1 MNKPQSSPVCAKAT
15 PDRQRTQ
22 SKIVKISLRPWCPLR
37 LKIILIIIGLIIMSC
52 SNTKTADLVII
63 SGKVATVDN
72 NFSIAE
78 AVAVQNNKIIFVGTN
93 EDVKKYI
100 TDKTKVIELNGELVL
115 PGLIDSHGHLTG
127 YGKSLEHIDLVGTD
141 SFQEVLNL
149 VNEKMKTV
157 EPGEWIRGR
166 GWDQND
172 WEIKEFPH
180 HQSLSKIS
188 PNNPVMLSRIDG
200 HAILVNQKAME
211 ITGID
216 SNTPD
221 PDGGKIFH
229 EANGKPT
236 GIFLDNAE
244 KLITD
249 HIPKYSTEKLCSIIQ
264 NAANRCAEFG
274 LTGMGDAGIPIS
286 RIDDYKFLI
295 DNNKMPIRI
304 NAMLS
309 DTVTGDINGFL
320 QKYKI
325 DSYGNDFLRVKSI
338 KLYAD
343 GALGSR
349 GAALLEPYSD
359 DPENS
364 GLIVTDNSHMLE
376 VCKAALESGFQVC
389 THAIGDKAIRTML
402 DIYAEALKENP
413 KADRR
418 FRIEHSQIVNL
429 ADIPRYAELGII
441 PAMQPQHAVSDMP
454 WTEDRIGSERVKG
467 AYAFRSFLD
476 EGVIIPCGSDFPVE
490 IPNPLIG
497 IHNAVTRQD
506 ESGYPEGGWLP
517 EQKMTI
523 EEAIKGY
530 TIWAA
535 YAAFQED
542 ILGSI
547 EVGKLADFTI
557 LDRDILTIEPSEILN
572 TKPIYTIVG
581 GEIRYQAY

>member
-1 MNKPQSSPVCAKAT
+1 MNEPQSL
-15 PDRQRTQ
+15 QRTQ
-22 SKIVKISLRPWCPLR
+22 SKIFKISLRSWRPLR
-37 LKIILIIIGLIIMSC
+37 LKLIIIGIIFMSC
-52 SNTKTADLVII
+52 TNTKTADLVIVG
-63 SGKVATVDN
+63 GKVATVDTD
-72 NFSIAE
+72 FSITE
-78 AVAVQNNKIIFVGTN
+78 AVVVKNDKIIFVGTN
-93 EDVKKYI
+93 EDAKGYI
-100 TDKTKVIELNGELVL
+100 GSKTKVIELNGELVL

-127 YGKSLEHIDLVGTD
+127 YGKSLEHIDLVGTK
-141 SFQEVLNL
+141 SYREVIDL
-149 VNEKMKTV
+149 VKEKVETV
-157 EPGEWIRGR
+157 KSGEWIRGR

-172 WEIKEFPH
+172 WDIKEFPH

-211 ITGID
+211 IAGID
-216 SNTPD
+216 SNTLD

-229 EANGKPT
+229 ESNGKPT

-244 KLITD
+244 ILITD
-249 HIPKYSTEKLCSIIQ
+249 HIPKYSTEEIRGIIQ
-264 NAANRCAEFG
+264 NAANRCVEFG
-274 LTGMGDAGIPIS
+274 LTAMHDAGIPIS

-295 DNNKMPIRI
+295 DVHKMPLRI

-309 DTVTGDINGFL
+309 DTVVSDLNGFL

-325 DSYGNDFLRVKSI
+325 DSYGNNFLRVKSI

-359 DPENS
+359 DPGNS
-364 GLIVTDNSHMLE
+364 GLLVTENSHMLE
-376 VCKAALESGFQVC
+376 VCKTALESDFQVC

-402 DIYAEALKENP
+402 DIYKEALQENP
-413 KADRR
+413 KVDHR

-441 PAMQPQHAVSDMP
+441 PAMQPQHAISDMP

-476 EGVIIPCGSDFPVE
+476 EEVIIPCGSDFPVE

-506 ESGYPEGGWLP
+506 KNGYPDGGWLP
-517 EQKMTI
+517 EQRMTV

-547 EVGKLADFTI
+547 EVGKLADITI
-557 LDRDILTIEPSEILN
+557 LDRDILIIEPSEILN

-581 GEIRYQAY
+581 GEIRYQAN

>member
-1 MNKPQSSPVCAKAT
+1 MNKPQSS
-15 PDRQRTQ
+15 QRTQ

-37 LKIILIIIGLIIMSC
+37 LKIILIIIGLTIMSC
-52 SNTKTADLVII
+52 SDTKTADLVIMG
-63 SGKVATVDN
+63 GKVATVDN
-72 NFSIAE
+72 DFSIAE
-78 AVAVQNNKIIFVGTN
+78 AVAVQNNKIILVGAN
-93 EDVKKYI
+93 QDVKKYI
-100 TDKTKVIELNGELVL
+100 SDKTKVIELNGELVL

-127 YGKSLEHIDLVGTD
+127 YGKALEHIDLVGTN
-141 SFQEVLNL
+141 SFQDVLDL
-149 VNEKMKTV
+149 VKERVKTA
-157 EPGEWIRGR
+157 EQGEWIRGR

-172 WEIKEFPH
+172 WAIKEFPNH
-180 HQSLSKIS
+180 NALSDIT

-211 ITGID
+211 IADID
-216 SNTPD
+216 RNTTN

-244 KLITD
+244 KLITN
-249 HIPKYSTEKLCSIIQ
+249 HIPKYSTEKLRSIIQ
-264 NAANRCAEFG
+264 NAANRCVEFG
-274 LTGMGDAGIPIS
+274 LTGMHDAGIPIS
-286 RIDDYKFLI
+286 RIDDYKYLI
-295 DNNKMPIRI
+295 DNNMMPLRI

-309 DTVTGDINGFL
+309 DTVVSDMNGFL
-320 QKYKI
+320 QKYKV
-325 DSYGNDFLRVKSI
+325 DSYSNDFLRVKSI

-364 GLIVTDNSHMLE
+364 GLLVTENSHMLE
-376 VCKAALESGFQVC
+376 VCKAALESDFQVC

-402 DIYAEALKENP
+402 DIYEESLIANP
-413 KADRR
+413 NYDHR

-429 ADIPRYAELGII
+429 DDVSRYAEIGVI

-454 WTEDRIGSERVKG
+454 WTEDRIGIERVKG

-476 EGVIIPCGSDFPVE
+476 AGAIIPCGSDFPVE

-506 ESGYPEGGWLP
+506 ENGFPKDGWLP

-535 YAAFQED
+535 YAAFQEN

-547 EVGKLADFTI
+547 EIGKYADFTI
-557 LDRDILTIEPSEILN
+557 LDKDILTIEPMEILD
-572 TKPIYTIVG
+572 TKPIYTIIG
-581 GEIRYQAY
+581 GEIRFQAN

>member
-1 MNKPQSSPVCAKAT
+1 MGKAM
-15 PDRQRTQ
+15 
-22 SKIVKISLRPWCPLR
+22 SKIL
-37 LKIILIIIGLIIMSC
+37 IILIGVIFIMSC
-52 SNTKTADLVII
+52 TSKNADLVII
-63 SGKVATVDN
+63 GGKVATVDD

-78 AVAVQNNKIIFVGTN
+78 AVVVQNNRIIFVGTN
-93 EDVKKYI
+93 DGTKKYI
-100 TDKTKVIELNGELVL
+100 SDKTKVIELNGELVL
-115 PGLIDSHGHLTG
+115 PGLVDSHGHLTG
-127 YGKSLEHIDLVGTD
+127 YGKSLEHIDLVGTN
-141 SFQEVLNL
+141 SFQEVLDL
-149 VNEKMKTV
+149 VNEKIRTV

-172 WEIKEFPH
+172 WEIKEFPTH
-180 HQSLSKIS
+180 RALSKIS
-188 PNNPVMLSRIDG
+188 PDNPVMLSRVDG

-211 ITGID
+211 IAGID
-216 SNTPD
+216 VETPN
-221 PDGGKIFH
+221 PDGGKVFKDT
-229 EANGKPT
+229 NGIPT

-244 KLITD
+244 ALITD
-249 HIPKYSTEKLCSIIQ
+249 YLPKYSSEQLRRIIR
-264 NAANRCAEFG
+264 NATYQCAKYG
-274 LTGMGDAGIPIS
+274 LTGMGDAGIPTS
-286 RIDDYKFLI
+286 RIDDYKYLI
-295 DNNKMPIRI
+295 DNEEMSIRI
-304 NAMLS
+304 NAMLT
-309 DTVTGDINGFL
+309 DTVVSDMNGFL
-320 QKYKI
+320 QKYKV

-359 DPENS
+359 DPENN
-364 GLIVTDNSHMLE
+364 GLLVTENSHMLE
-376 VCKAALESGFQVC
+376 VCKSALESGFQVC

-402 DIYAEALKENP
+402 DIYEKALRENSKE
-413 KADRR
+413 DHR
-418 FRIEHSQIVNL
+418 FRIEHSQIVNI
-429 ADIPRYAELGII
+429 ADIQRYAELGII

-490 IPNPLIG
+490 VPNPLIG

-506 ESGYPEGGWLP
+506 ENGYPKGGWLP

-547 EVGKLADFTI
+547 EVGKYADFTI
-557 LDRDILTIEPSEILN
+557 LDNDILTIDPMEILN

-581 GEIRYQAY
+581 GEIKYQAN

>member
-1 MNKPQSSPVCAKAT
+1 MSNM
-15 PDRQRTQ
+15 
-22 SKIVKISLRPWCPLR
+22 
-37 LKIILIIIGLIIMSC
+37 LIIIIGIIFMSC
-52 SNTKTADLVII
+52 TNTKIADLVIMG
-63 SGKVATVDN
+63 GKVATVDN
-72 NFSIAE
+72 DFSIAE
-78 AVAVQNNKIIFVGTN
+78 AVAVQNNKIIFVGAN
-93 EDVKKYI
+93 QDVKKYI
-100 TDKTKVIELNGELVL
+100 SDKTKVIELNGELVL

-127 YGKSLEHIDLVGTD
+127 YGKALEHIDLVGTN
-141 SFQEVLNL
+141 SFQDVLDL
-149 VNEKMKTV
+149 VKERVKTA
-157 EPGEWIRGR
+157 EQGEWIRGR

-172 WEIKEFPH
+172 WAIKELPNH
-180 HQSLSKIS
+180 NALSDIT

-211 ITGID
+211 IADID
-216 SNTPD
+216 RNTPD

-229 EANGKPT
+229 GSNEKPT

-249 HIPKYSTEKLCSIIQ
+249 HIPKYSTEKLRSIIQ
-264 NAANRCAEFG
+264 NAANRCVEFG
-274 LTGMGDAGIPIS
+274 LTGMHDAGIPIS
-286 RIDDYKFLI
+286 RIDDYKYLI
-295 DNNKMPIRI
+295 DNGTMPLRI

-309 DTVTGDINGFL
+309 DTVVSDMNGFL
-320 QKYKI
+320 QKYKV
-325 DSYGNDFLRVKSI
+325 DSYSNDFLRVKSI

-364 GLIVTDNSHMLE
+364 GLLVTENFHMLE
-376 VCKAALESGFQVC
+376 VCKAALESDFQVC

-402 DIYAEALKENP
+402 DIYEESLIANP
-413 KADRR
+413 NYDHR

-429 ADIPRYAELGII
+429 ADIPRYAELNII
-441 PAMQPQHAVSDMP
+441 PAMQPQHVVSDMP

-497 IHNAVTRQD
+497 IHNVVTRQD
-506 ESGYPEGGWLP
+506 ENGYPEGGWLP

-523 EEAIKGY
+523 VEAIKGY

-547 EVGKLADFTI
+547 EVGKYADFTI
-557 LDRDILTIEPSEILN
+557 LDRDILTIDPMEILN

-581 GEIRYQAY
+581 GEIRYQVN

>member
-1 MNKPQSSPVCAKAT
+1 MNEPQSS
-15 PDRQRTQ
+15 QRTQ
-22 SKIVKISLRPWCPLR
+22 SKIFKISLRSWRPLR
-37 LKIILIIIGLIIMSC
+37 LKLIIIGIIFMSC
-52 SNTKTADLVII
+52 TNTKTADLVIVG
-63 SGKVATVDN
+63 GKVATVDTD
-72 NFSIAE
+72 FSITE
-78 AVAVQNNKIIFVGTN
+78 AVVVKNDKIIFVGTN
-93 EDVKKYI
+93 EDAKGYI
-100 TDKTKVIELNGELVL
+100 GSKTKVIELNGELVL

-127 YGKSLEHIDLVGTD
+127 YGKSLEHIDLVGTK
-141 SFQEVLNL
+141 SYREVIDL
-149 VNEKMKTV
+149 VKEKVETV
-157 EPGEWIRGR
+157 KSGEWIRGR

-172 WEIKEFPH
+172 WDIKEFPH

-211 ITGID
+211 IAGID
-216 SNTPD
+216 SNTPN
-221 PDGGKIFH
+221 PDGGKIIRDS
-229 EANGKPT
+229 NGICS
-236 GIFLDNAE
+236 GVFIDNAE

-249 HIPKYSTEKLCSIIQ
+249 HVPKYSTEKIRSIIT
-264 NAANRCAEFG
+264 NAAIRCTEFG
-274 LTGMGDAGIPIS
+274 LTGVSDAGIPVS

-295 DNNKMPIRI
+295 DNNKLPIRI

-309 DTVTGDINGFL
+309 DTVVSDIIEFL
-320 QKYKI
+320 QRYKV

-364 GLIVTDNSHMLE
+364 GLFVTENSHMLE
-376 VCKAALESGFQVC
+376 VCKAALESDFQVC

-402 DIYAEALKENP
+402 DIYEEALKENP
-413 KADRR
+413 GKDRR
-418 FRIEHSQIVNL
+418 FRIEHSQIVNI
-429 ADIPRYAELGII
+429 ADIQRYAELGII

-476 EGVIIPCGSDFPVE
+476 KGVIIPCGSDFPVE

-506 ESGYPEGGWLP
+506 EYGNPKGGWLP

-535 YAAFQED
+535 QAAFQD
-542 ILGSI
+542 NILGSI
-547 EVGKLADFTI
+547 EVGKYADFTI
-557 LDRDILTIEPSEILN
+557 LDHDILTINPVKILD
-572 TKPIYTIVG
+572 TKPLYTIVG
-581 GEIRYQAY
+581 GQIQYHVKNDIKYEK

>member
-22 SKIVKISLRPWCPLR
+22 SKIVKISLRPWRPLR
-37 LKIILIIIGLIIMSC
+37 LKIILIIIGLTIMSC
-52 SNTKTADLVII
+52 SDTKTADLVIMG
-63 SGKVATVDN
+63 GKVATVDN
-72 NFSIAE
+72 DFSIAE
-78 AVAVQNNKIIFVGTN
+78 AVAVQNNKIIFVGAN
-93 EDVKKYI
+93 QDVKKYI
-100 TDKTKVIELNGELVL
+100 SDKTKVIELNGELVL

-127 YGKSLEHIDLVGTD
+127 SGKALEHIDLVGTN
-141 SFQEVLNL
+141 SFQDVLDL
-149 VNEKMKTV
+149 VKVRVKTA
-157 EPGEWIRGR
+157 EQGEWIRGR

-172 WEIKEFPH
+172 WTIKEFPNH
-180 HQSLSKIS
+180 SALSDIT

-211 ITGID
+211 IADID
-216 SNTPD
+216 RNTPN

-229 EANGKPT
+229 GSNGKPT

-244 KLITD
+244 VLITD
-249 HIPKYSTEKLCSIIQ
+249 YLPKYSSEKIRGIIQ
-264 NAANRCAEFG
+264 NAAKRCVEFG
-274 LTGMGDAGIPIS
+274 LTGMHDAGIPIS
-286 RIDDYKFLI
+286 RIDDYKYLI
-295 DNNKMPIRI
+295 DNGTMPLRI

-309 DTVTGDINGFL
+309 DTVVSDMNGFL
-320 QKYKI
+320 QKYQV

-364 GLIVTDNSHMLE
+364 GLLVTENSHMLE

-402 DIYAEALKENP
+402 DIYEKALIANP
-413 KADRR
+413 NYDHR

-429 ADIPRYAELGII
+429 DDVSRYAEIGVI

-454 WTEDRIGSERVKG
+454 WTEDKIGPERVKG
-467 AYAFRSFLD
+467 AYAFRSFID
-476 EGVIIPCGSDFPVE
+476 AGIIIPCGSDSPVE

-497 IHNAVTRQD
+497 IHDAVTRQD
-506 ESGYPEGGWLP
+506 ENGFPKDGWLP

-523 EEAIKGY
+523 VEAIKGY

-547 EVGKLADFTI
+547 EVGKYADFTI
-557 LDRDILTIEPSEILN
+557 LDKDILTIEPMEILN
-572 TKPIYTIVG
+572 TKPIYTIIG
-581 GEIRYQAY
+581 GEIRFQAN

>member
-1 MNKPQSSPVCAKAT
+1 
-15 PDRQRTQ
+15 
-22 SKIVKISLRPWCPLR
+22 
-37 LKIILIIIGLIIMSC
+37 MSC
-52 SNTKTADLVII
+52 TNSKTADLVII
-63 SGKVATVDN
+63 GGKVVTIDN
-72 NFSIAE
+72 NFSITE
-78 AVAVQNNKIIFVGTN
+78 AVAVQGDRIIFVGAN
-93 EDVKKYI
+93 KDVKKYI
-100 TDKTKVIELNGELVL
+100 TDKTKVIKLNGELVL
-115 PGLIDSHGHLTG
+115 PGLVDSHGHLTG
-127 YGKSLEHIDLVGTD
+127 YGKSLEHIDLVGTN

-149 VNEKMKTV
+149 VKEKVKTV

-172 WEIKEFPH
+172 WEIKEFPSH
-180 HQSLSKIS
+180 RALSKIS
-188 PNNPVMLSRIDG
+188 PDNPVMLSRIDG

-211 ITGID
+211 IAGID

-229 EANGKPT
+229 ESNGKPT

-244 KLITD
+244 ILITD
-249 HIPKYSTEKLCSIIQ
+249 HIHKYSTEKIRGIIQ

-274 LTGMGDAGIPIS
+274 LTGMHDAGIPIS

-295 DNNKMPIRI
+295 DNYKMPLRI

-309 DTVTGDINGFL
+309 DTVVSNLKGFL

-325 DSYGNDFLRVKSI
+325 DSYGNDFLRVKSV

-364 GLIVTDNSHMLE
+364 GLLVTGNSHMLE
-376 VCKAALESGFQVC
+376 VCKAALESDFQVC

-402 DIYAEALKENP
+402 DIYEEALQEKP
-413 KADRR
+413 KGDHR
-418 FRIEHSQIVNL
+418 FRIEHSQIVNI

-454 WTEDRIGSERVKG
+454 WTEDRIGPERVKG

-476 EGVIIPCGSDFPVE
+476 DGVIIPCGSDFPVE

-506 ESGYPEGGWLP
+506 ARGYPKGGWLP

-523 EEAIKGY
+523 EEVIKGY

-535 YAAFQED
+535 YAAFQEN

-547 EVGKLADFTI
+547 EVGKYADFTI
-557 LDRDILTIEPSEILN
+557 LNRDILTIEPIEILN

-581 GEIRYQAY
+581 GEIQYQAN

>member
-1 MNKPQSSPVCAKAT
+1 MYK
-15 PDRQRTQ
+15 
-22 SKIVKISLRPWCPLR
+22 W
-37 LKIILIIIGLIIMSC
+37 IIFGVIALTGIINMSC
-52 SNTKTADLVII
+52 SSKRADLVLIG
-63 SGKVATVDN
+63 GKVATVDKS
-72 NFSIAE
+72 FSIAE

-93 EDVKKYI
+93 KEANKYI
-100 TDKTKVIELNGELVL
+100 DNKTKVIELNGELVL

-127 YGKSLEHIDLVGTD
+127 YGKSLEHIDLVGTN
-141 SFQEVLNL
+141 SFQEVLDL
-149 VNEKMKTV
+149 VNEKVKIV
-157 EPGEWIRGR
+157 ESGEWIRGR

-172 WEIKEFPH
+172 WEIKEFPS
-180 HQSLSKIS
+180 HQALSKIT
-188 PNNPVMLSRIDG
+188 PNNPVLLSRIDG

-211 ITGID
+211 IAGID

-221 PDGGKIFH
+221 PDGGKILRDSYGAPSGVFM
-229 EANGKPT
+229 
-236 GIFLDNAE
+236 DNAE
-244 KLITD
+244 ELITD
-249 HIPKYSTEKLCSIIQ
+249 HIPKYSTKKIRSIIQ
-264 NAANRCAEFG
+264 NAVNRCVEFG
-274 LTGMGDAGIPIS
+274 LTGMHDAGIQIS

-295 DNNKMPIRI
+295 DMDKMPLRI

-309 DTVTGDINGFL
+309 DTVISDLNGFF

-338 KLYAD
+338 KLYID

-349 GAALLEPYSD
+349 GAALFEPYSD

-364 GLIVTDNSHMLE
+364 GLLVTENSHILE
-376 VCKAALESGFQVC
+376 VCKAALASGFQVC
-389 THAIGDKAIRTML
+389 THAIGDRAIRTAL
-402 DIYAEALKENP
+402 NIYEEALQENP
-413 KADRR
+413 KNDHR
-418 FRIEHSQIVNL
+418 FRIEHSQILNFD
-429 ADIPRYAELGII
+429 DIPRYKQLGVI

-454 WTEDRIGSERVKG
+454 WTEDRIGPERVKG
-467 AYAFRSFLD
+467 AYAFRSFL
-476 EGVIIPCGSDFPVE
+476 ESGVIIPCGSDFPVE
-490 IPNPLIG
+490 IPNPLFG

-506 ESGYPEGGWLP
+506 ENGYPEGGWLP

-523 EEAIKGY
+523 VEAIKGY

-557 LDRDILTIEPSEILN
+557 LDHDILTIKPKDILN

-581 GEIRYQAY
+581 GEIRYQAN

>member
-1 MNKPQSSPVCAKAT
+1 MNE
-15 PDRQRTQ
+15 R
-22 SKIVKISLRPWCPLR
+22 
-37 LKIILIIIGLIIMSC
+37 IILWITMLGVIIIMSC
-52 SNTKTADLVII
+52 TFQKRADLVII
-63 SGKVATVDN
+63 GGKVATVDN

-78 AVAVQNNKIIFVGTN
+78 AVAIQDDIILFVGTN
-93 EDVKKYI
+93 KEANKYI
-100 TDKTKVIELNGELVL
+100 DDKTKVIELNGELVL

-127 YGKSLEHIDLVGTD
+127 FGKSLENVDLVGTN
-141 SFQEVLNL
+141 SFQEVLDL
-149 VNEKMKTV
+149 VKERVKTV
-157 EPGEWIRGR
+157 ESGKWIRGR

-180 HQSLSKIS
+180 HQALSRIS
-188 PNNPVMLSRIDG
+188 PNNPVLLSRIDG
-200 HAILVNQKAME
+200 HTILVNQKAMK
-211 ITGID
+211 IVGINRF
-216 SNTPD
+216 SSD
-221 PDGGKIFH
+221 PDGGKIQKDSN
-229 EANGKPT
+229 ELPT
-236 GIFLDNAE
+236 GIFIDNAK

-249 HIPKYSTEKLCSIIQ
+249 HIPKYSTEKIRGIIQ
-264 NAANRCAEFG
+264 NAANRCVELG
-274 LTGMGDAGIPIS
+274 LTGMHDAGISPS
-286 RIDDYKFLI
+286 RFDDYKFLT
-295 DNNKMPIRI
+295 DMHKMPLRI

-309 DTVTGDINGFL
+309 DTVISDLNSFL

-364 GLIVTDNSHMLE
+364 GLIVTDNSHLLE
-376 VCKAALESGFQVC
+376 VCKAALESEFQVC
-389 THAIGDKAIRTML
+389 THAIGDKAIRTIL
-402 DIYAEALKENP
+402 DVYEEALQENP
-413 KADRR
+413 KKDHR
-418 FRIEHSQIVNL
+418 FRIEHSQIINL
-429 ADIPRYAELGII
+429 NDISRYKELGII
-441 PAMQPQHAVSDMP
+441 SAMQPQQAVSDMP

-506 ESGYPEGGWLP
+506 KNAYPEGGWLP
-517 EQKMTI
+517 EQRMTV

-547 EVGKLADFTI
+547 EVSKLADFTI
-557 LDRDILTIEPSEILN
+557 LDRDILAIEPSEILK

-581 GEIRYQAY
+581 GEIRFQAN

>member
-1 MNKPQSSPVCAKAT
+1 
-15 PDRQRTQ
+15 
-22 SKIVKISLRPWCPLR
+22 
-37 LKIILIIIGLIIMSC
+37 MSC
-52 SNTKTADLVII
+52 TNSKTADLVIMG
-63 SGKVATVDN
+63 GKVATVDN

-78 AVAVQNNKIIFVGTN
+78 AIVVQDDKIIFVGVS
-93 EDVKKYI
+93 EDAKKFI
-100 TDKTKVIELNGELVL
+100 NNKTKVIELNGELVL

-127 YGKSLEHIDLVGTD
+127 YGKSLEHIDLVGTN
-141 SFQEVLNL
+141 SFQEVLDL
-149 VNEKMKTV
+149 VNEKVKTV

-180 HQSLSKIS
+180 HKSLSKIS

-200 HAILVNQKAME
+200 HAILVNQKTME
-211 ITGID
+211 IAGID
-216 SNTPD
+216 GNTSD

-229 EANGKPT
+229 ELNGKPT

-244 KLITD
+244 ILITD
-249 HIPKYSTEKLCSIIQ
+249 HIPKYSIEKIRGIIK
-264 NAANRCAEFG
+264 NAANRCIELG
-274 LTGMGDAGIPIS
+274 LTGVGDAGIPVS
-286 RIDDYKFLI
+286 RIDDYKYLI
-295 DNNKMPIRI
+295 NNNKLPLRI

-309 DTVTGDINGFL
+309 DTITNDLLGFF

-325 DSYGNDFLRVKSI
+325 DSYGNNFLRVKSI

-349 GAALLEPYSD
+349 GAALLEPYND

-376 VCKAALESGFQVC
+376 VCKTALESDFQVC

-402 DIYAEALKENP
+402 DVYEQALRDNP
-413 KADRR
+413 KIDHR
-418 FRIEHSQIVNL
+418 FRIEHSQIVNP
-429 ADIPRYAELGII
+429 ADIPRYAELGVI
-441 PAMQPQHAVSDMP
+441 PAMQPQHTVSDML

-476 EGVIIPCGSDFPVE
+476 EGVIVPCGSDFPVE
-490 IPNPLIG
+490 VPNPLIG

-506 ESGYPEGGWLP
+506 AKGYPAGGWWP
-517 EQKMTI
+517 EQRMTV

-557 LDRDILTIEPSEILN
+557 LDHDILTIDPSEILN

-581 GEIRYQAY
+581 GQVRYQAN

>member
-1 MNKPQSSPVCAKAT
+1 
-15 PDRQRTQ
+15 
-22 SKIVKISLRPWCPLR
+22 
-37 LKIILIIIGLIIMSC
+37 MSC
-52 SNTKTADLVII
+52 SDTKTADLVIMG
-63 SGKVATVDN
+63 GKVATVDN
-72 NFSIAE
+72 DFSIAE
-78 AVAVQNNKIIFVGTN
+78 AVAVQNNKIIFVGAN
-93 EDVKKYI
+93 QDVKKYI
-100 TDKTKVIELNGELVL
+100 SDKTKVIELNGELVL

-127 YGKSLEHIDLVGTD
+127 SGKALEHIDLVGTN
-141 SFQEVLNL
+141 SFQDVLDL
-149 VNEKMKTV
+149 VKVRVKTA
-157 EPGEWIRGR
+157 EQGEWIRGR

-172 WEIKEFPH
+172 WAIKEFPNH
-180 HQSLSKIS
+180 SALSDIT

-211 ITGID
+211 IADID
-216 SNTPD
+216 RNTPN

-229 EANGKPT
+229 GSNGKPT

-244 KLITD
+244 VLITD
-249 HIPKYSTEKLCSIIQ
+249 YLPKYSSEKIRGIIQ
-264 NAANRCAEFG
+264 NAAKRCVEFG
-274 LTGMGDAGIPIS
+274 LTGMHDAGIPIS
-286 RIDDYKFLI
+286 RIDDYKYLI
-295 DNNKMPIRI
+295 DNNKLPIRI

-309 DTVTGDINGFL
+309 DTVVSDMSGFL
-320 QKYKI
+320 QKYQV

-364 GLIVTDNSHMLE
+364 GLLVTENSHMLE

-402 DIYAEALKENP
+402 DIYAAALKENP
-413 KADRR
+413 IEDHR

-476 EGVIIPCGSDFPVE
+476 AGAIIPCGSDFPVE

-506 ESGYPEGGWLP
+506 ENGFPKDGWLP

-547 EVGKLADFTI
+547 EVGKYADFTI
-557 LDRDILTIEPSEILN
+557 LDKDILTIEPMEILD
-572 TKPIYTIVG
+572 TKPIYTIIG
-581 GEIRYQAY
+581 GEIRFQAN

>member
-1 MNKPQSSPVCAKAT
+1 
-15 PDRQRTQ
+15 
-22 SKIVKISLRPWCPLR
+22 
-37 LKIILIIIGLIIMSC
+37 MSC
-52 SNTKTADLVII
+52 SSRHADLVII
-63 SGKVATVDN
+63 GGKVATVDN

-93 EDVKKYI
+93 KATSKYI
-100 TDKTKVIELNGELVL
+100 DNKTKVIELNGELVL
-115 PGLIDSHGHLTG
+115 PGLVDSHGHLTG
-127 YGKSLEHIDLVGTD
+127 YGKSLEHIDLVGTN
-141 SFQEVLNL
+141 SFQEVLDL
-149 VNEKMKTV
+149 VNEKVKTI

-180 HQSLSKIS
+180 HQALSKIS
-188 PNNPVMLSRIDG
+188 PDNPVMLSRIDG
-200 HAILVNQKAME
+200 HAILVNQKAMV
-211 ITGID
+211 IAGIN
-216 SNTPD
+216 SNTLD

-229 EANGKPT
+229 ESNGKPT

-244 KLITD
+244 ILITD
-249 HIPKYSTEKLCSIIQ
+249 YIPKYSTEEICGIIQ
-264 NAANRCAEFG
+264 NAANRCVELG
-274 LTGMGDAGIPIS
+274 LTSMHDAGIPIS

-295 DNNKMPIRI
+295 DMRKMPLRI

-309 DTVTGDINGFL
+309 DTVVSDLNGFL

-325 DSYGNDFLRVKSI
+325 DSYGNNFLRVKSI

-359 DPENS
+359 DPGNS
-364 GLIVTDNSHMLE
+364 GLLVTENSHMLE
-376 VCKAALESGFQVC
+376 VCKTALESDFQVC

-402 DIYAEALKENP
+402 DIYKEALQENP
-413 KADRR
+413 KVDHR

-441 PAMQPQHAVSDMP
+441 PAMQPQHAISDMP

-476 EGVIIPCGSDFPVE
+476 EGVIISCGSDFPVE

-506 ESGYPEGGWLP
+506 KNGYPEGGWLP
-517 EQKMTI
+517 EQRMTV

-547 EVGKLADFTI
+547 EVGKLADITI
-557 LDRDILTIEPSEILN
+557 LDRDILTIEPTEILN
-572 TKPIYTIVG
+572 TKPIYTVVG
-581 GEIRYQAY
+581 GKIRYQAH

>member
-22 SKIVKISLRPWCPLR
+22 SKIVKISLRPWRPLR
-37 LKIILIIIGLIIMSC
+37 LKIILIIIGLTIMSC
-52 SNTKTADLVII
+52 SDTKTADLVIMG
-63 SGKVATVDN
+63 GKVATVDN
-72 NFSIAE
+72 DFSIAE
-78 AVAVQNNKIIFVGTN
+78 AVAVQNNKIIFVGAN
-93 EDVKKYI
+93 QDVKKYI
-100 TDKTKVIELNGELVL
+100 SDKTKVIELNGELVL

-127 YGKSLEHIDLVGTD
+127 YGKALEHIDLVGTN
-141 SFQEVLNL
+141 SFQDVLDL
-149 VNEKMKTV
+149 VKVRVKTA
-157 EPGEWIRGR
+157 EQGEWIRGR

-172 WEIKEFPH
+172 WTIKEFPNH
-180 HQSLSKIS
+180 SALSDIT

-211 ITGID
+211 ITDID
-216 SNTPD
+216 RNTPN

-229 EANGKPT
+229 GSNGKPT

-244 KLITD
+244 KLITN
-249 HIPKYSTEKLCSIIQ
+249 HIPKYSTEKLRSIIQ
-264 NAANRCAEFG
+264 NAANRCVEFG
-274 LTGMGDAGIPIS
+274 LTGMHDAGIPIS
-286 RIDDYKFLI
+286 RIDDYKYLI
-295 DNNKMPIRI
+295 DNGTMPLRI

-309 DTVTGDINGFL
+309 DTVVSDMSGFL
-320 QKYKI
+320 QKYQV

-364 GLIVTDNSHMLE
+364 GLIVTENSHMLE
-376 VCKAALESGFQVC
+376 VCKAALESDFQVC

-402 DIYAEALKENP
+402 DIYEESLIANP
-413 KADRR
+413 NYDHR

-429 ADIPRYAELGII
+429 DDVSRYAEIGVI

-454 WTEDRIGSERVKG
+454 WTEDRIGPERVKG
-467 AYAFRSFLD
+467 AYAFRSFID
-476 EGVIIPCGSDFPVE
+476 AGIIIPCGSDSPVE

-497 IHNAVTRQD
+497 IHDAVTRQD
-506 ESGYPEGGWLP
+506 ENGFPKDGWLP

-523 EEAIKGY
+523 VEAIKGY

-547 EVGKLADFTI
+547 EVGKYADFTI
-557 LDRDILTIEPSEILN
+557 LDKDILTIEPMEILN
-572 TKPIYTIVG
+572 TNVLYTIVG
-581 GEIRYQAY
+581 GDVKYQND

>member
-22 SKIVKISLRPWCPLR
+22 SKIVKISLRHWRPLR
-37 LKIILIIIGLIIMSC
+37 LKIILIIIGLTIMSC
-52 SNTKTADLVII
+52 SDTKTADLVIMG
-63 SGKVATVDN
+63 GKVATVDN
-72 NFSIAE
+72 DFSIAE
-78 AVAVQNNKIIFVGTN
+78 AVAVQNNKIIFVGAN
-93 EDVKKYI
+93 QDVKKYI
-100 TDKTKVIELNGELVL
+100 SDKTKVIELNGELVL

-127 YGKSLEHIDLVGTD
+127 SGKALEHIDLVGTN
-141 SFQEVLNL
+141 SFQDVLDL
-149 VNEKMKTV
+149 VKVRVKTA
-157 EPGEWIRGR
+157 EQGEWIRGR

-172 WEIKEFPH
+172 WTIKEFPNH
-180 HQSLSKIS
+180 SALSDIT

-211 ITGID
+211 IADID
-216 SNTPD
+216 RNTPN

-229 EANGKPT
+229 GSNGKPT

-244 KLITD
+244 KLITN
-249 HIPKYSTEKLCSIIQ
+249 HIPKYSTEKLRSIIQ
-264 NAANRCAEFG
+264 NAANRCVEFG
-274 LTGMGDAGIPIS
+274 LTGMHDAGIPIS
-286 RIDDYKFLI
+286 RIDDYKYLI
-295 DNNKMPIRI
+295 DNGTMPLRI

-309 DTVTGDINGFL
+309 DTVVSDMSGFL
-320 QKYKI
+320 QKYQV

-364 GLIVTDNSHMLE
+364 GLLVTENSHMLE

-402 DIYAEALKENP
+402 DIYEKALIANP
-413 KADRR
+413 NYDHR
-418 FRIEHSQIVNL
+418 FRIEHSQIVNF
-429 ADIPRYAELGII
+429 ADIPRYADLGVI

-454 WTEDRIGSERVKG
+454 WTKDRIGSERVKG
-467 AYAFRSFLD
+467 AFPFRSFID
-476 EGVIIPCGSDFPVE
+476 AGVIIPCGSDFPVE

-506 ESGYPEGGWLP
+506 ENGFPKDGWLP

-523 EEAIKGY
+523 VEAIKGY

-547 EVGKLADFTI
+547 EVGKYADFTI
-557 LDRDILTIEPSEILN
+557 LDKDILTIEPMEILN
-572 TKPIYTIVG
+572 TNVLYTIVG
-581 GEIRYQAY
+581 GDVKYQND